1 MKMSVTTE
9 RAEIE
14 QSPQDML
21 GLPVLVAIVL
31 VAIVVRQL
39 FPPGPDLIVMIVCGV
54 VALLDVWLTFYL
66 LRQGHV
72 SFVVTSDDIT
82 FTRWLS
88 PRKGG
93 GKGKEFV
100 IHRTPDSKLRFRLQ
114 SNGMIGGQI
123 QYLLKLRDEATG
135 TEIPATSFGKRKVRQ
150 ACESQGWTFA

>member
-1 MKMSVTTE
+1 MKMSVTSG

-14 QSPQDML
+14 QSPQDLL

-39 FPPGPDLIVMIVCGV
+39 FPPGPDKIVMIVCGV
-54 VALLDVWLTFYL
+54 VALLDVALTFYL

-72 SFVVTSDDIT
+72 TFVVTAEDIR

-93 GKGKEFV
+93 GKGKEYV
-100 IHRTPDSKLRFRLQ
+100 IQRAPESKLRFRLQ

-135 TEIPATSFGKRKVRQ
+135 TEVPATSFGKRKIRQ